1 MQQEQG
7 EFYSSLTSQLSAD
20 QQNILHGVMVRADE
34 IVMEQRREAEAALAQ
49 QQQQQQVG
57 APTEG

>member
-34 IVMEQRREAEAALAQ
+34 IAMEQRREAEAALAQ
-49 QQQQQQVG
+49 QQQQVG